1 MPGGAGAKRRR
12 QDGSANKATMAPNLR
27 SSDYYEILGAPRD
40 ADDAALKKVCLD
52 PLCHLHRSSS
62 RSTNLTCL
70 VATLVDCSSPQAYRK
85 LAVKWHPDKN
95 PDNEEATKNFQKV
108 SEAYATLSD
117 PKKRRMYDQYGEDG
131 VKAAEQGA
139 DVPPGGAHGG
149 FSGFGGGGFPGGGG
163 GAHHMSQEE
172 AQAFFSS
179 AFGGAD
185 PFGGMFGGMGMGGPG
200 MRFSTSG
207 DPYGRGGFGN
217 DDPLASL
224 FGSAMGGGPPPGMGG
239 MRGRMARGA
248 SMPSMSTKQYDQIPQ
263 GTIVS
268 LKGLVNKSEYNGDRG
283 VVKQY
288 VPSSKR
294 YVVALEDSEETMSV
308 RPENLLQHVHVT
320 IHDIQ
325 SQPELNGKT
334 GTVITWDPH
343 KGRYSIYVASLK
355 KVVSLKPG
363 NVVLETGTVAKL
375 EGLESKPELNSK
387 WGTIKDWIRDT
398 NKYDVQLSA
407 SQIIRVKVENMRL

>member
-1 MPGGAGAKRRR
+1 MGGKRRR
-12 QDGSANKATMAPNLR
+12 PAEKQSANNRPTMAPNLR
-27 SSDYYEILGAPRD
+27 SSDYYEVLGAPRD
-40 ADDAALKKVCLD
+40 ADDAALKKVGSKIYCVYQ
-52 PLCHLHRSSS
+52 LHGVHESHTS
-62 RSTNLTCL
+62 L
-70 VATLVDCSSPQAYRK
+70 VAHCSRFIAPQAYRK

-139 DVPPGGAHGG
+139 DVPPGGGG

-200 MRFSTSG
+200 MRFSSG
-207 DPYGRGGFGN
+207 GGGGFGN

-239 MRGRMARGA
+239 MRGRMSRGA

-283 VVKQY
+283 VVKSY

-308 RPENLLQHVHVT
+308 RPDNLLQHVHVT

-334 GTVITWDPH
+334 GTVITWDQH

-363 NVVLETGTVAKL
+363 NVVLATGTVAKL

>member
-1 MPGGAGAKRRR
+1 MPKRRR
-12 QDGSANKATMAPNLR
+12 QAEKQCANNRSTMAPNLR
-27 SSDYYEILGAPRD
+27 SSDYYEVLGAPRD
-40 ADDAALKKVCLD
+40 ADDAALKKVRVDPYCLSIARG
-52 PLCHLHRSSS
+52 PRISLVS
-62 RSTNLTCL
+62 RCMHYSLF
-70 VATLVDCSSPQAYRK
+70 PHQAYRK

-95 PDNEEATKNFQKV
+95 PDNEEATRNFQKV

-185 PFGGMFGGMGMGGPG
+185 PFGGMFGGMGGPG
-200 MRFSTSG
+200 MRFSSSG
-207 DPYGRGGFGN
+207 GGGFGN

-224 FGSAMGGGPPPGMGG
+224 FGSAMGGGPPPGM
-239 MRGRMARGA
+239 RGRMARGA
-248 SMPSMSTKQYDQIPQ
+248 SMPSMSAKQYDQIPH

-334 GTVITWDPH
+334 GTVITWDQH

-363 NVVLETGTVAKL
+363 NVVLATGTVAKL
-375 EGLESKPELNSK
+375 EGLESKPELNAK